1 MFFSRLRRHAKW
13 MFVFLALVFAVGFV
27 GFGIGANQNASIGDL
42 LRGSGDASDGS
53 ISVSDARELVEKSPK
68 SAAAQRSLATALQE
82 DGQTDEAIVVLNRYL
97 ELAPKDKEA
106 LQELAGL
113 HLSRANA
120 LARDAQEAQVRASY
134 LTFGSTFS
142 TGLKLGEGGATLGPD
157 PIDEAISTQSNQ
169 AVSTAYAAAQASYKR
184 AEETYDKLA
193 VVAPRDPNVQLEL
206 AQTAQQSGDIEK
218 AITAYEKFLELAP
231 DDPTAPIVKQQIQQ
245 LKAAQRPAPSG

>member
-1 MFFSRLRRHAKW
+1 MFFTRLRRHAKW

-42 LRGSGDASDGS
+42 LRGSGGS
-53 ISVSDARELVEKSPK
+53 TNGNVSVSEARALVKKSPK
-68 SAAAQRSLATALQE
+68 SAEAQRSLATALQA

-113 HLSRANA
+113 HLSRANS

-142 TGLKLGEGGATLGPD
+142 TPLDLGNGATLGTD
-157 PIDEAISTQSNQ
+157 PIDEAVSTQANAAVTQ
-169 AVSTAYAAAQASYKR
+169 AYTAAQGSFQKAG
-184 AEETYDKLA
+184 ETYDRLA
-193 VVAPRDPNVQLEL
+193 AVAPNDPNIQLEL
-206 AQTAQQSGDIEK
+206 AQAAQQSGDIEK
-218 AITAYEKFLELAP
+218 AIGAYETFLKLAP
-231 DDPTAPIVKQQIQQ
+231 DDPTAPIVKQQIEQ
-245 LKAAQRPAPSG
+245 LKATQAP